1 MTRKGKHRPTGG
13 RSVLAMISSPVASR
27 IDAVSRFAREHR
39 WHLMFQDRMGLAH
52 PFDWIGDGVIATIR
66 GDKRELAFLH
76 HLSSLEIPIVDLTF
90 ACPNFPCARVSCDH
104 VADARLAA
112 EHFLERNY
120 RSLVFFS
127 IDWGNVHERL
137 WRGLSEKTAAERWV
151 FSLDCPKVRWNDWGA
166 VSRWLESKFAN
177 AAKPLGALTY
187 SQGEAVLL
195 LTAAK
200 RLGIRVPEDF
210 GIIAGGEDRVLLENQ
225 PVPITAVD
233 TDMGRG
239 AYEAAALLQRLM
251 DGEPMPSKAV
261 ELPPKRIIERR
272 STDADGSNMQLVRDY
287 RPVKLTNGLV
297 ALWDFVEDKPYV
309 PQSTTAPY
317 DYTTFPVVG
326 PDGAEIRD
334 GLNVKMVLVC
344 RFPSRRG

>member
-1 MTRKGKHRPTGG
+1 M
-13 RSVLAMISSPVASR
+13 SSRAIPLTLTIGSYSSSRASQPGTSPR
-27 IDAVSRFAREHR
+27 
-39 WHLMFQDRMGLAH
+39 
-52 PFDWIGDGVIATIR
+52 T
-66 GDKRELAFLH
+66 
-76 HLSSLEIPIVDLTF
+76 
-90 ACPNFPCARVSCDH
+90 
-104 VADARLAA
+104 DARLAA

-272 STDADGSNMQLVRDY
+272 STDA
-287 RPVKLTNGLV
+287 TV
-297 ALWDFVEDKPYV
+297 ATDP
-309 PQSTTAPY
+309 
-317 DYTTFPVVG
+317 
-326 PDGAEIRD
+326 
-334 GLNVKMVLVC
+334 LVC
-344 RFPSRRG
+344 AAIEHFVAGLQSGVNVESAAQVLGVSRNTLNRRITAELGHSASAELQRQRLMRAKRLLTDSNNKVEYVARMCGFSSASHLGSALRADCGLSPMAFRNK